1 MIVVIL
7 EKDSIG
13 LGSGISHKYSKK
25 WLGSWCIFKLSHT
38 GLADGL
44 DTGVRWMWDMEAG
57 KDNAAG
63 TLEYFRIC
71 CLPSHPFS

>member
-1 MIVVIL
+1 MITVVL

-25 WLGSWCIFKLSHT
+25 WQGSWFIFELSHT

-44 DTGVRWMWDMEAG
+44 DTDVSWMWDMKAS
-57 KDNAAG
+57 KDNTAG
-63 TLEYFRIC
+63 TLECVRIC